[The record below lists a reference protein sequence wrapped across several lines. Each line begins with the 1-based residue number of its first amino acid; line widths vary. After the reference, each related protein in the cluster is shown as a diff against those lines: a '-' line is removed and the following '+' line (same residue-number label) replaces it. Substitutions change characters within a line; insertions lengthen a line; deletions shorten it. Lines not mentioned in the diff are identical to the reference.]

1 MKEMLIQISSHAL
14 LWIIYLALY
23 PMAFIWL
30 RRAYRIIV
38 KRDFSEVALR
48 RGEPPPN
55 PEKYAPYTAATNL
68 LAGSVALVVA
78 ISVFA
83 VPLPFQTWTALAGST
98 LWIKIFADFV
108 ISRQAVLKLGRKPK
122 TAEARS
128 GGTSGDD
135 AAGQ

>member
-1 MKEMLIQISSHAL
+1 MKEMLIQVSSHAM

-30 RRAYRIIV
+30 RRAWRIIV

-48 RGEPPPN
+48 RGESPKDPARF
-55 PEKYAPYTAATNL
+55 APYNAATNL

-83 VPLPFQTWTALAGST
+83 VPLPFATWTAIAGST

-108 ISRQAVLKLGRKPK
+108 ISRHAHIQFGRKKPAPDSEP
-122 TAEARS
+122 AERAE
-128 GGTSGDD
+128 
-135 AAGQ
+135 